1 MRVFCRYIRQ
11 YGADSLLRC
20 LARNEA
26 AGVVYHRTGVCG
38 DYDDFADEEALPAVY
53 PEREMNDLW
62 MNFKILQCVLI
73 FL

>member
-38 DYDDFADEEALPAVY
+38 DYDDFADEEALL
-53 PEREMNDLW
+53 RFIRDG
-62 MNFKILQCVLI
+62 K
-73 FL
+73 